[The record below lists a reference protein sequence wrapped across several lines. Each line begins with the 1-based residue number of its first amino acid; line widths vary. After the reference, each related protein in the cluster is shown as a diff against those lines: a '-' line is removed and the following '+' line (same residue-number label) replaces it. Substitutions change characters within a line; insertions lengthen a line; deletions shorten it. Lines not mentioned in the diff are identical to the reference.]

1 MTTQQKF
8 KVDLSDYDMTPAQK
22 REFADLAIER
32 IYDRAN
38 EGKHLDASGSR
49 VVPMPKYSASYVDS
63 LDFKIAG
70 KSKNKPDLQLSGDM
84 LASIKLLK
92 PLRDGVEIGFA
103 ASDRENNGKA
113 EGNMLGTYG
122 TDTPNAKKA
131 RRFLGL
137 TPKEIREIA
146 AMVVT
151 DGKR

>member
-1 MTTQQKF
+1 MATQQKF

-32 IYDRAN
+32 IYDRSN
-38 EGKHLDASGSR
+38 DGKHIDASGNR
-49 VVPMPKYSASYVDS
+49 VVNMPKYSAGYAAS

-70 KSKNKPDLQLSGDM
+70 KNKNKPDLQLSGDM

-92 PLRDGVEIGFA
+92 PLKDGVEIGFSS
-103 ASDRENNGKA
+103 SDKENNGKA

-122 TDTPNAKKA
+122 SDTPNPSKA

-137 TPKEIREIA
+137 TPSEIKAIA
-146 AMVVT
+146 RVVLN
-151 DGKR
+151 G